1 MARHFTLDEAN
12 RLLPRL
18 EPLLRGLVEQRRALR
33 ERQQIL
39 SEFQARARG
48 NGGVSRGPEVLAAR
62 QAAKRLTA
70 QIRQG
75 IEEVQALGCVVKDL
89 DMGLV
94 DFPAIRNGV
103 EVYLCYRLGEDRI
116 AFWHG
121 TDEGYAGRKPLAD
134 EPH

>member
-1 MARHFTLDEAN
+1 MARHFTPEEAN
-12 RLLPRL
+12 LLLPRV
-18 EPLLRGLVEQRRALR
+18 EPLLRGLVEQRRTLR
-33 ERQQIL
+33 GQQEIVAA
-39 SEFQARARG
+39 FQAKARG

-62 QAAKRLTA
+62 QAVERLTA
-70 QIRQG
+70 RIRQG
-75 IEEVQALGCVVKDL
+75 LEEVQALGCVLKDL

-121 TDEGYAGRKPLAD
+121 TDEGYSSRKPLAD
-134 EPH
+134 EPD